1 MRNPW
6 FPEFFQGSGRKRHY
20 FEGWYFKHSGG
31 PQRGA
36 WSFIPGVAFGDNL
49 ESAYS
54 FVQAIEGETGRSWWF
69 QYPLDSFSASASKL
83 DIRVGGNHF
92 SPEGIELDLDDGSS
106 RIRGR
111 FTYGPFT
118 RFKTPLWSP
127 GVMGPYSFV
136 PGMECNH
143 GLVSLDHS
151 VDGLLDVEG
160 RQIQFKDG
168 RGYIEKDWGTSMPES
183 WVWMQSNDF
192 PARGDS
198 LMLSVAKVPWAG
210 SSFRGFLCALSL
222 GNEKNLFAS
231 YNGSKISKLA
241 VTDTLV
247 ECEITKSRKGRVE
260 EVLTVTA
267 TRSRGG
273 ILLAPVAGILS
284 RRIAEAVDASIEVEY
299 FRTGRGTYYNKASP
313 AGLEVV
319 GNIGVMD
326 GRA

>member
-1 MRNPW
+1 
-6 FPEFFQGSGRKRHY
+6 
-20 FEGWYFKHSGG
+20 
-31 PQRGA
+31 
-36 WSFIPGVAFGDNL
+36 
-49 ESAYS
+49 
-54 FVQAIEGETGRSWWF
+54 
-69 QYPLDSFSASASKL
+69 
-83 DIRVGGNHF
+83 
-92 SPEGIELDLDDGSS
+92 
-106 RIRGR
+106 
-111 FTYGPFT
+111 
-118 RFKTPLWSP
+118 
-127 GVMGPYSFV
+127 
-136 PGMECNH
+136 
-143 GLVSLDHS
+143 
-151 VDGLLDVEG
+151 
-160 RQIQFKDG
+160 
-168 RGYIEKDWGTSMPES
+168 
-183 WVWMQSNDF
+183 
-192 PARGDS
+192 
-198 LMLSVAKVPWAG
+198 MLSVAKVPWAG